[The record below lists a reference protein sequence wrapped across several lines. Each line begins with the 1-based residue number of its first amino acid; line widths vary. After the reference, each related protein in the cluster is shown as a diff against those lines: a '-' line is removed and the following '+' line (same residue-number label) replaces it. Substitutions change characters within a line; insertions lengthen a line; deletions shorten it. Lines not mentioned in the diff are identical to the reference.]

1 MRRIGLFGAL
11 TLVLVVNAVVLAGV
25 AWNRAGAPEATL
37 RLTEREL
44 PVHSGFPRFREDS
57 GLALQ
62 LILFERH
69 HSPDWLD
76 ADKLRTLG
84 FRPERYTAVDEPAE
98 RVYKVPPPR
107 HAWVVL
113 EFEGQAWEA
122 ALAAHEQELR
132 ELAEKIGK
140 REATEQQLEDRQQ
153 ALEHLRERAS
163 RLFAVDAGLD
173 PATLRKR
180 YADESRFLI
189 VSADLRMQVIPPVDS
204 RQGAGEAMVR
214 GVITSILTSRI
225 HVPLQHRIA
234 LDGALGAEDV
244 AGRPHAG
251 PPRYEVLLNWGSRHE
266 PWIEEIAATGQ

>member
-11 TLVLVVNAVVLAGV
+11 TLVLVVNAVVLAGA
-25 AWNRAGAPEATL
+25 AWNRAGGPEATL

-84 FRPERYTAVDEPAE
+84 FRPERYTAVDEPAG
-98 RVYKVPPPR
+98 RIYKVPPPR

-113 EFEGQAWEA
+113 EFEGQAWAA
-122 ALAAHEQELR
+122 ALAAHEQELL
-132 ELAEKIGK
+132 ELAEKIANS
-140 REATEQQLEDRQQ
+140 EATKQQLEDGQK
-153 ALEHLRERAS
+153 ALEHLRESAS

-180 YADESRFLI
+180 YADKSRFLI
-189 VSADLRMQVIPPVDS
+189 VSADVRMQIVPPLDS
-204 RQGAGEAMVR
+204 RQDAGEAMVR

-225 HVPLQHRIA
+225 HVPLQHRVT
-234 LDGALGAEDV
+234 LDGVLGKDGI

-251 PPRYEVLLNWGSRHE
+251 PPRYEVLVNWGPRHE
-266 PWIEEIAATGQ
+266 PWIEEITATGQ